1 MVLNASG
8 TSHYSL
14 EELVKYSHIPED
26 LRNLLFEALDTIR
39 LHDLEVERL
48 ERQLEI
54 KDEQISFA
62 SNAIEGIYKAIK
74 DTTKHKDLVKE
85 IHEAIECSL
94 FEGG

>member
-1 MVLNASG
+1 MLNTSG

-14 EELVKYSHIPED
+14 DEMIKYSDIPHDFRE
-26 LRNLLFEALDTIR
+26 LLFDAIDRLR
-39 LHDLEVERL
+39 LHDMEVESL